1 LTDADNTF
9 GSTPEGLIS
18 LALDAEAEATQR
30 IESPEHLE
38 ATESTEATD
47 GGTEGVRQGGKLKGG
62 FDAAEAARLR
72 WAKQRARDAEASD
85 LATHERQHE
94 VVVVRTTVATGAI
107 LKRLERDA
115 KQGSTQAARELR
127 AWLSDLPIETDTD
140 MSALDKRTRQA
151 LLARLLEEV
160 EEREGHAA
168 RALDQ
173 EAAEEGEATP
183 PSGGTPVA

>member
-1 LTDADNTF
+1 M
-9 GSTPEGLIS
+9 
-18 LALDAEAEATQR
+18 
-30 IESPEHLE
+30 
-38 ATESTEATD
+38 
-47 GGTEGVRQGGKLKGG
+47 
-62 FDAAEAARLR
+62 ARLR
-72 WAKQRARDAEASD
+72 WEKQRAREAQEAD
-85 LATHERQHE
+85 LVATERQHE